1 MECGFQLDQPYPKQG
16 NKGSVQ
22 GGGDTLRSATSADAV
37 QLQGQKGRYRD
48 LVAERLTL
56 VCFISLFFHTRSGEG
71 GEGKIIIKR
80 SAGFICSRTAIHTDP
95 VGSYY
100 NTRRWPGVNNELEPV
115 VIHLSATV
123 PGGTTP
129 AVLEESLTLLL
140 GDPTLVEPLERMGRK
155 RQRLLLLLLLLL
167 RIVQS
172 TAQRPEPSRKRGR
185 PMKGSAYLSRPLHSQ
200 ARGRLGSNSGSSW
213 GPSYLMGET
222 W

>member
-1 MECGFQLDQPYPKQG
+1 MCREVGTPCKCNQCR
-16 NKGSVQ
+16 
-22 GGGDTLRSATSADAV
+22 RSAIAGAKRKV
-37 QLQGQKGRYRD
+37 QRSCGREAHSD
-48 LVAERLTL
+48 M
-56 VCFISLFFHTRSGEG
+56 FHFSFFHTRSGEG